1 MDLTLVATGCGAY
14 FFLLVISYMLLSN
27 PDIDQM
33 WGGLLLAFSLL
44 AVAIPSYYVVEEYQ
58 NIFTEYVSGNILAM
72 AMLVFFAW
80 LFLYVFFKHIQPAKG
95 LFSSGWSEEVIYI
108 VVSAYGAF
116 FGAYFLVANLPLT
129 VAFALLLFHLLISRE
144 VWRLAARARRMR
156 YS

>member
-1 MDLTLVATGCGAY
+1 VDPTLVATGFGAY

-27 PDIDQM
+27 PDIDQI

-58 NIFTEYVSGNILAM
+58 NIFTGYISGNILAM

-80 LFLYVFFKHIQPAKG
+80 LFLYVFFKRFQPAEG
-95 LFSSGWSEEVIYI
+95 LFSSGWSEEVVYI
-108 VVSAYGAF
+108 VVAAYGAF

-129 VAFALLLFHLLISRE
+129 VAFTLLFLHLLISRE
-144 VWRLAARARRMR
+144 VVRLAMR
-156 YS
+156 TRKMKRS